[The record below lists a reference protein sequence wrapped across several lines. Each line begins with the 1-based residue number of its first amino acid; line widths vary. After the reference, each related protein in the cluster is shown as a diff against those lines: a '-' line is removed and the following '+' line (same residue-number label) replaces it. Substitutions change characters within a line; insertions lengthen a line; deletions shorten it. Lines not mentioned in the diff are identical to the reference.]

1 MQQTKMKNHPRMR
14 WMMNQ
19 KKTLMEME
27 EMEEMK
33 INPQVDNL
41 YEKIHWFPAKLLYIA
56 AFPFTSIS

>member
-1 MQQTKMKNHPRMR
+1 MQQTKMKNHPRIQ

-19 KKTLMEME
+19 KKTLM

-56 AFPFTSIS
+56 AFSFTSIS